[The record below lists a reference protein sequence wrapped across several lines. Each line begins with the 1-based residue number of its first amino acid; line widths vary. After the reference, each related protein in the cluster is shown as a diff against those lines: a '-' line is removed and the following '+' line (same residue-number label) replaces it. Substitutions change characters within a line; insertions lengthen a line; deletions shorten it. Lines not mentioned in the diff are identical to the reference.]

1 MDARSLIG
9 RQLWPRR
16 TPAAVRESVLM
27 NVVAAAWL
35 TVSSIQVT
43 IWVLMCLIGW
53 QFAYPFWIWGTVG
66 GAVVIA
72 IMGAIVASGGRS
84 R

>member
-1 MDARSLIG
+1 MDARNLIG
-9 RQLWPRR
+9 QQLWPRR
-16 TPAAVRESVLM
+16 TPAAVRQSVLM
-27 NVVAAAWL
+27 NVAAAAWL

-53 QFAYPFWIWGTVG
+53 QFAYPFWIWTVVSG
-66 GAVVIA
+66 PIVLAL
-72 IMGAIVASGGRS
+72 MGAIVASMGRE

>member
-1 MDARSLIG
+1 MDAKSLIG
-9 RQLWPRR
+9 RQLWPKR
-16 TPAAVRESVLM
+16 TPPAVRESVLM
-27 NVVAAAWL
+27 NVAAAVWL
-35 TVSSIQVT
+35 GVSSIQVT
-43 IWVLMCLIGW
+43 VWVLICLIGW
-53 QFAYPFWIWGTVG
+53 QLAYPFWIWGTVG

>member
-1 MDARSLIG
+1 VDARNLIG

-16 TPAAVRESVLM
+16 TPAAVRQSVLM

-35 TVSSIQVT
+35 AVSSIQVT
-43 IWVLMCLIGW
+43 IWVLMCVIGW
-53 QFAYPFWIWGTVG
+53 QLAYPFWIWTVVG
-66 GAVVIA
+66 GPIVLA
-72 IMGAIVASGGRS
+72 IMGSIVASGGRD